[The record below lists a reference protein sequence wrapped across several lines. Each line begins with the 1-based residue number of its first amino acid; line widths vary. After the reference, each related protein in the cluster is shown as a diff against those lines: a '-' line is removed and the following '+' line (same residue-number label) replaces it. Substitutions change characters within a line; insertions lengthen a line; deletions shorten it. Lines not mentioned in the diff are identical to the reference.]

1 MYQFHSELYT
11 YNPLKGK
18 CSHDCSYCFMKSMRA
33 RFKQNATLRLDP
45 QELNAKLGKNRFI
58 FIGSSTDVFA
68 SDVPHEFITAIFD
81 HAYDFPDNEYMLQS
95 KNPARFLEFS
105 AHKLFDER
113 KAKLVLCTTIESN
126 IDYPDISSAP
136 VIAERVEVMRK
147 LFGMGYKT
155 MVTVE
160 PIMKFT
166 DAAVFANM
174 LASVVPIQ
182 VNIGANSSRAVKL
195 PEPTKAEVN
204 ALISELKARG
214 ITVHL
219 KDNLDRLLK

>member
-1 MYQFHSELYT
+1 
-11 YNPLKGK
+11 
-18 CSHDCSYCFMKSMRA
+18 MKSMRA

-105 AHKLFDER
+105 AQD
-113 KAKLVLCTTIESN
+113 V
-126 IDYPDISSAP
+126 SSAP
-136 VIAERVEVMRK
+136 VIAERVKAMKK

-160 PIMKFT
+160 PIMKFS
-166 DAAVFANM
+166 DPASFAGM
-174 LASVVPIQ
+174 LASVKPVQ